1 MTRIG
6 WAQDYI
12 PLPEI
17 TMKREEKQK
26 SKKEKR
32 MRNVYIIKRRWLLKI
47 NSFIWISI
55 TNSNN

>member
-6 WAQDYI
+6 YAQDYI

-32 MRNVYIIKRRWLLKI
+32 TRNVYIIKQRLDY
-47 NSFIWISI
+47 
-55 TNSNN
+55 